1 MDEKKYRASFDSIRF
16 SEDFQERTLEL
27 LSRQVQQELSGNK
40 YSPMKKNTWKKAIRA
55 TAIACALALVLSISA
70 IAVSNLLKPAEAL
83 NELHMFPA
91 VARAFQEDPAA
102 ILIDESAVL
111 GDFTVHLLGIAHGN
125 ALSIVDFDG
134 KGPANPGSLYVM
146 FAITRNDGT
155 PMDWEDIGFG
165 PEKFGYF
172 GRYLISG
179 YHPRELQ
186 LYGGG
191 DGGGVIDGVYY
202 IYDEITNLEVFAD
215 HNVYLAFYDPHQ
227 LEDVDSDNNRDDP
240 FVMAENGSF
249 SFRES
254 YSLPHALFVLPL
266 DPSKADPEA
275 AEEIVR
281 MKQEAAAME
290 KAETEARI
298 AAEKSFELKKKMQ
311 ESSSKPT
318 EK

>member
-27 LSRQVQQELSGNK
+27 LSRQVQQELSGK
-40 YSPMKKNTWKKAIRA
+40 EQSPMKRNTWKKAIRT

-70 IAVSNLLKPAEAL
+70 IAVSNLLKPAEL
-83 NELHMFPA
+83 PVFPA
-91 VARAFQEDPAA
+91 VARAFQEDPSA
-102 ILIDESAVL
+102 ILIDESAAI
-111 GDFTVHLLGIAHGN
+111 GEHTVHLLGIAHGN
-125 ALSIVDFDG
+125 AISIVDFDG

-146 FAITRNDGT
+146 FAITRNDGA
-155 PMDWEDIGFG
+155 PMEVDDLAPEEFG
-165 PEKFGYF
+165 GTMHCQPHF
-172 GRYLISG
+172 LVSG
-179 YHPRELQ
+179 YHPSELRFGTS
-186 LYGGG
+186 GGG
-191 DGGGVIDGVYY
+191 CVIDGVYY
-202 IYDEITNLEVFAD
+202 LYYEVTNLEAFAD
-215 HNVYLAFYDPHQ
+215 HTVYLAFHDPHQ
-227 LEDVDSDNNRDDP
+227 LEDVDSDSNRDDP
-240 FVMAENGSF
+240 FVMAEDGSF

-311 ESSSKPT
+311 EPSSKPT